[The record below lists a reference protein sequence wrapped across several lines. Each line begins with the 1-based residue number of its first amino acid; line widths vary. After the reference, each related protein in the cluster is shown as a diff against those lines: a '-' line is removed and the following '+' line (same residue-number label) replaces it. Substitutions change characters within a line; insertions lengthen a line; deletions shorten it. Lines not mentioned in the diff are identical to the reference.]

1 MGDWRVDQGP
11 VSLYLKMTPDGKS
24 GINLLK
30 TRMSIEKA
38 EKDNIDRKAA
48 GDMINHARLQQVA
61 QAAID
66 KQIRLFEEYHGTWK
80 RKGDVYRLESYSSKI
95 AKEPNVSWAKVE
107 GDELVPTD
115 ESGNVKPNQPA
126 GKRD

>member
-1 MGDWRVDQGP
+1 
-11 VSLYLKMTPDGKS
+11 MTPDGKS
-24 GINLLK
+24 GINLMK

-48 GDMINHARLQQVA
+48 GDMIQHARLQQVA

-115 ESGNVKPNQPA
+115 ESGKVKPGEPG